1 MTAYLLAARDMACT
15 TVEEGGLVYSAVE
28 DAVAEAV
35 GVKAVI

>member
-1 MTAYLLAARDMACT
+1 MTAYLLAALDMACT